1 MAGDVARLDER
12 VARLQ
17 KHFRLADK
25 DMSDIQISS
34 RKISSRA
41 KKIGKV
47 DFETESIE
55 DELPTLKLISDGE
68 S

>member
-1 MAGDVARLDER
+1 
-12 VARLQ
+12 
-17 KHFRLADK
+17 
-25 DMSDIQISS
+25 MSDIQISS